1 MDSIQTKNKYNWHAV
16 YLKYRSE
23 KKVNDELLRK
33 GIECYL
39 PLRISKRI
47 WSDRFKIISEPILS
61 SYIFVKVSQ
70 LEYYD
75 VLVTNGALKYVCFEN
90 KPAIIT
96 DREIELLKAFVNNF
110 NDEIE
115 VVYGR
120 IDKGNFVKIIN
131 GPLKNLIAEVVETRG
146 KSNLVLRFGQL
157 GYTLQV
163 DLGQN
168 EVEVVTEDT
177 RIKFSA

>member
-1 MDSIQTKNKYNWHAV
+1 MNNIQTKKNYNWHAV
-16 YLKYRSE
+16 YLKYRLE

-33 GIECYL
+33 GIDCYL
-39 PLRISKRI
+39 PLRLSKRI
-47 WSDRFKIISEPILS
+47 WSDRFKIISEPIFS
-61 SYIFVKVSQ
+61 SYIFVRVNQ
-70 LEYYD
+70 LEYFE
-75 VLVTNGALKYVCFEN
+75 VLASEGALRYVCFEN
-90 KPAIIT
+90 KPVIIP
-96 DREIELLKAFVNNF
+96 DQQMELLKAFVNNF

-115 VVYGR
+115 VVSGR

-131 GPLKNLIAEVVETRG
+131 GPLKNLIGEVVETRG
-146 KSNLVLRFGQL
+146 KSNLVLRFDQL

-168 EVEVVTEDT
+168 EVEVVTDDT